1 MTVNRPVTPGDIA
14 RATPAALEERS
25 SRCGTIR
32 DVEAKI
38 KDGLT
43 ISNFVAPSWCRK
55 RCGRWIDPLAAA
67 RRIEKG

>member
-43 ISNFVAPSWCRK
+43 ISNLVRAVLVSQKVRSL
-55 RCGRWIDPLAAA
+55 D
-67 RRIEKG
+67 